1 MGYEYCLCSLFF
13 EDDVDYVVLVRPP
26 TMNPSHLCMGRDLI
40 MRGPTGSWGER
51 YDCISNRPLL
61 WITGPSP
68 QDTFDHLLGTIAAY
82 CGVHRYDVDDVVLV
96 RPSTINPSILGMG
109 CDLMSLPFS

>member
-1 MGYEYCLCSLFF
+1 MQFIF
-13 EDDVDYVVLVRPP
+13 EDDVDYAVLVRPS

-40 MRGPTGSWGER
+40 MHGPTGSWGER

-68 QDTFDHLLGTIAAY
+68 QDTFDLTCLL
-82 CGVHRYDVDDVVLV
+82 
-96 RPSTINPSILGMG
+96 
-109 CDLMSLPFS
+109 